1 MDIFVKQEEG
11 RRPISVIAVKGDI
24 DSNTYQQV
32 QIEIDKSI
40 AAGIHN
46 MLLDL
51 SGVPFMSSAGIRVL
65 NHTFNEL
72 RGTLPQESD
81 EAMRKGLR
89 DGTFKSPH
97 LKLLSP
103 TPRVLEVLKMSG
115 VDMFLEIHNDY
126 QAAVDSY

>member
-1 MDIFVKQEEG
+1 MDISVKQEEG
-11 RRPISVIAVKGDI
+11 RRPISVITVKGDI
-24 DSNTYQQV
+24 DSNTYQQLEV
-32 QIEIDKSI
+32 EIDKSVT
-40 AAGIHN
+40 AGIHN

-97 LKLLSP
+97 LKLLNP

-126 QAAVDSY
+126 KAAIDSY

>member
-1 MDIFVKQEEG
+1 MDINVKQEEG

-24 DSNTYQQV
+24 DSNTYQQL
-32 QIEIDKSI
+32 QSAIDKSI
-40 AAGIHN
+40 ADGIHN
-46 MLLDL
+46 VLLDL
-51 SGVPFMSSAGIRVL
+51 SEVPFMSSAGIRVL

-97 LKLLSP
+97 VKLLNP
-103 TPRVLEVLKMSG
+103 TPRVLEVLKMAG
-115 VDMFLEIHNDY
+115 VDMFLEIHHDRA
-126 QAAVDSY
+126 QAIESY